1 MRKENIHKF
10 LYIISVLLV
19 VGFAIAFGVDAYKY
33 NTGGY
38 LGSAPLYA
46 YALVD
51 AVEYLLPSL
60 AFFIAG
66 LICKKKFSIKNSTA
80 ENED

>member
-19 VGFAIAFGVDAYKY
+19 VGFAIAFGVNAYKY

-80 ENED
+80 EKED

>member
-66 LICKKKFSIKNSTA
+66 LICKKNFSIKNSTA
-80 ENED
+80 EKED